1 MKIKKINKVNLSS
14 PINLIDI
21 GVEDDHTFFVS
32 DKPSG
37 NFYLTHN
44 SFPDI
49 DSDFSDRDKA
59 VKLLIEFF
67 GAENVI
73 PVSNFAQLQLRSLI
87 KDVAR
92 LHNLPFEE
100 INSATGKIEAEVL
113 AAKKTEP
120 GFDRGVWVLTFED
133 AMTHSESFQNLM
145 EAHPEFQGTIQVLF
159 KQMRGLSRHAGG
171 VIITENS
178 REGMPLIKAGG
189 ELQTPWPEGVNY
201 RHLEEFGLL
210 KFDILGLGTLRMFE
224 QCVQRILVKQG
235 NKHPTFKQVK
245 DWFWSNLH
253 PDNNPMTDT
262 KVYENVFWNGN
273 FSGTFQFVQQNVQSF
288 MMKMKPVCINDIAVA
303 TSIFRP
309 GPLGLKVDRQFL
321 NNRENP
327 DEVVYRHPL
336 LREVFAETSGLLV
349 FQEQLQMIY
358 HKLAGVPLEDTD
370 GIRKAFTKK
379 EINNKEK
386 AQVERNKLRQSFID
400 ACLKANNIDAEDCGE
415 MFDEMEKLVAYSFNK
430 SHAVCYAITSWQCAW
445 FLTYYPDEW
454 IATYIDYCAISKG
467 KVTGKED
474 PKAIAIKEAKSLG
487 YTLAKPDIN
496 ASEYEIVNHPTIPRT
511 LVPSFSSLKHVG
523 KTAVSEIQKFRPYN
537 SAKDLL
543 INNDGTWRHSK
554 FNKSALSALIKM
566 EALETV
572 GIVGEDKTFKN
583 YRQVHAVLVDKYDTF
598 KRIASRKKNNDVVAA
613 MNEAIAEVQAL
624 EDWTKK
630 EKLEFTKE
638 LAGSVDFD
646 MIVSPE
652 TRDKLDELGFECV
665 DNWEEKGN
673 YWAIVA
679 SAVIAQTKTGKN
691 YLKLR
696 LFGETNK
703 EVACSIWGWRGVVNL
718 TENDV
723 IVGLFDK
730 NSFGFSAFQNK
741 IYKVN

>member
-1 MKIKKINKVNLSS
+1 
-14 PINLIDI
+14 
-21 GVEDDHTFFVS
+21 
-32 DKPSG
+32 
-37 NFYLTHN
+37 
-44 SFPDI
+44 
-49 DSDFSDRDKA
+49 
-59 VKLLIEFF
+59 
-67 GAENVI
+67 
-73 PVSNFAQLQLRSLI
+73 
-87 KDVAR
+87 
-92 LHNLPFEE
+92 
-100 INSATGKIEAEVL
+100 
-113 AAKKTEP
+113 
-120 GFDRGVWVLTFED
+120 
-133 AMTHSESFQNLM
+133 
-145 EAHPEFQGTIQVLF
+145 
-159 KQMRGLSRHAGG
+159 
-171 VIITENS
+171 
-178 REGMPLIKAGG
+178 MPLIKAGG

>member
-1 MKIKKINKVNLSS
+1 VRHDKVY
-14 PINLIDI
+14 DI
-21 GVEDDHTFFVS
+21 H
-32 DKPSG
+32 
-37 NFYLTHN
+37 
-44 SFPDI
+44 
-49 DSDFSDRDKA
+49 
-59 VKLLIEFF
+59 
-67 GAENVI
+67 
-73 PVSNFAQLQLRSLI
+73 
-87 KDVAR
+87 
-92 LHNLPFEE
+92 HNL
-100 INSATGKIEAEVL
+100 
-113 AAKKTEP
+113 EP
-120 GFDRGVWVLTFED
+120 CFFLEDHPNLVAED
-133 AMTHSESFQNLM
+133 AIISNC
-145 EAHPEFQGTIQVLF
+145 G
-159 KQMRGLSRHAGG
+159 RHAGG

-178 REGMPLIKAGG
+178 REGMPLIKSGG
-189 ELQTPWPEGVNY
+189 DLQTPWPEGVNF

-224 QCVQRILVKQG
+224 NCASRILQKQG
-235 NKHPTFKQVK
+235 NKTPSFKEIK
-245 DWFWSNLH
+245 DWFESKLH
-253 PDNNPMTDT
+253 PDNNPMTDP
-262 KVYENVFWNGN
+262 KVYENVFWNGKWC
-273 FSGTFQFVQQNVQSF
+273 GVFQFVSRNVQDF
-288 MMKMKPVCINDIAVA
+288 MQRMKPTSINDIAVA

-309 GPLGLKVDRQFL
+309 GPLSLKVDQRFL
-321 NNRENP
+321 SNRANP
-327 DEVVYRHPL
+327 DEVVFKHPA
-336 LREVFAETSGLLV
+336 LREVYANTSGLLI
-349 FQEQLQMIY
+349 FQEQLMLTY
-358 HKLAGVPLEDTD
+358 NKLCGVPLDETD
-370 GIRKAFTKK
+370 SVRKAFTKK
-379 EINNKEK
+379 EIGNTEK
-386 AQVERNKLRQSFID
+386 AEVARAKLRESF
-400 ACLKANNIDAEDCGE
+400 KALSGAHSGLSEDVAGE
-415 MFDEMEKLVAYSFNK
+415 IFDEMEKLVAYSFNA
-430 SHAVCYAITSWQCAW
+430 SHAFSYAVASWQCAW

-523 KTAVSEIQKFRPYN
+523 KTAVSEIQQFRPYN

-572 GIVGEDKTFKN
+572 GIVGEDKPFKN

-652 TRDKLDELGFECV
+652 TREKLDELGFECV

-703 EVACSIWGWRGVVNL
+703 EVACSIWGWRGAVNL
-718 TENDV
+718 TENDI
-723 IVGLFDK
+723 IVGLFEK

>member
-1 MKIKKINKVNLSS
+1 M
-14 PINLIDI
+14 
-21 GVEDDHTFFVS
+21 
-32 DKPSG
+32 
-37 NFYLTHN
+37 
-44 SFPDI
+44 
-49 DSDFSDRDKA
+49 
-59 VKLLIEFF
+59 
-67 GAENVI
+67 
-73 PVSNFAQLQLRSLI
+73 
-87 KDVAR
+87 
-92 LHNLPFEE
+92 
-100 INSATGKIEAEVL
+100 
-113 AAKKTEP
+113 
-120 GFDRGVWVLTFED
+120 
-133 AMTHSESFQNLM
+133 
-145 EAHPEFQGTIQVLF
+145 
-159 KQMRGLSRHAGG
+159 
-171 VIITENS
+171 
-178 REGMPLIKAGG
+178 
-189 ELQTPWPEGVNY
+189 
-201 RHLEEFGLL
+201 
-210 KFDILGLGTLRMFE
+210 
-224 QCVQRILVKQG
+224 QR
-235 NKHPTFKQVK
+235 
-245 DWFWSNLH
+245 
-253 PDNNPMTDT
+253 
-262 KVYENVFWNGN
+262 
-273 FSGTFQFVQQNVQSF
+273 
-288 MMKMKPVCINDIAVA
+288 MKPTSINDIAVA

-309 GPLGLKVDRQFL
+309 GPLSLKVDQRFL
-321 NNRENP
+321 SNRANP
-327 DEVVYRHPL
+327 DEVVFKHPA
-336 LREVFAETSGLLV
+336 LREVYANTSGLLI
-349 FQEQLQMIY
+349 FQEQLMLTY
-358 HKLAGVPLEDTD
+358 NKLCGVPLDETD
-370 GIRKAFTKK
+370 SVRKAFTKK
-379 EINNKEK
+379 EIGNTEK
-386 AQVERNKLRQSFID
+386 AEVARAKLRESF
-400 ACLKANNIDAEDCGE
+400 KALSGAHSGLSEDVAGE
-415 MFDEMEKLVAYSFNK
+415 IFDEMEKLVAYSFNA
-430 SHAVCYAITSWQCAW
+430 SHAFSYAVASWQCAW

-523 KTAVSEIQKFRPYN
+523 KTAVSEIQQFRPYN

-572 GIVGEDKTFKN
+572 GIVGEDKPFKN

-652 TRDKLDELGFECV
+652 TREKLDELGFECV

-703 EVACSIWGWRGVVNL
+703 EVACSIWGWRGAVNL
-718 TENDV
+718 TENDI
-723 IVGLFDK
+723 IVGLFEK